1 MTTLT
6 ESDVEQAALAWLE
19 GLSWN
24 VAHGPDLAPDT
35 LGAERADYGQE
46 SNYTTWRI
54 AKDAGLAIGEFLVA
68 KQCSPSDASRMALQR
83 HRLTRKTD
91 NNGQEKPQRT

>member
-6 ESDVEQAALAWLE
+6 ESDVEQAALACLD

-54 AKDAGLAIGEFLVA
+54 AKDAGLTIGELLERCFPHGAPAAPVDA
-68 KQCSPSDASRMALQR
+68 KD
-83 HRLTRKTD
+83 
-91 NNGQEKPQRT
+91 

>member
-35 LGAERADYGQE
+35 LGAERADYGQVVLE
-46 SNYTTWRI
+46 QRLR
-54 AKDAGLAIGEFLVA
+54 DALG
-68 KQCSPSDASRMALQR
+68 C
-83 HRLTRKTD
+83 
-91 NNGQEKPQRT
+91 